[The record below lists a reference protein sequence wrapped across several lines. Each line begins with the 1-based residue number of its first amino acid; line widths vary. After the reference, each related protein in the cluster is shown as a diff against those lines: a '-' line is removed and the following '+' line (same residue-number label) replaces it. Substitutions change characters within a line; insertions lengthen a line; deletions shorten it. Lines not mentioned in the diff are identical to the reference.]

1 MLLNLSKFS
10 WRSRIQG
17 VRRPPVLATA
27 SMMRLVR
34 WQCTVLSF
42 LSPLFYLYIDYK
54 MPPKPFQVPLF
65 CPLCEVPAPVR
76 KVTVR
81 GLCELSIFDKW
92 PNTQN
97 MPKLTWDIFKGV
109 SLHHQWGRPAHV
121 PWTED
126 FSHLLQYQHSLLG
139 LVWQKGPRECGS
151 QHLPGS
157 FSSSRFAKNFQHFPL
172 CEGVHSVDFSG
183 VRDDKCHTGVG
194 QSRVRFRDKGN
205 IMLFNSYWYTCI
217 ISWPCCWIPRISTG
231 EANKVDN
238 LPWRRIHLQWRP
250 VHKHWAKVPCFFVCC
265 QKWSEM
271 EVANLA
277 DVSVQFFSPGAIF
290 AIV

>member
-92 PNTQN
+92 SHSILVSIDHVQGCTTTSSER
-97 MPKLTWDIFKGV
+97 MGSRCTLDIGTLFSTTTPASPPGFGTT
-109 SLHHQWGRPAHV
+109 GRT
-121 PWTED
+121 TE
-126 FSHLLQYQHSLLG
+126 
-139 LVWQKGPRECGS
+139 VWRS
-151 QHLPGS
+151 AFLRRRLS
-157 FSSSRFAKNFQHFPL
+157 F
-172 CEGVHSVDFSG
+172 
-183 VRDDKCHTGVG
+183 
-194 QSRVRFRDKGN
+194 
-205 IMLFNSYWYTCI
+205 
-217 ISWPCCWIPRISTG
+217 
-231 EANKVDN
+231 
-238 LPWRRIHLQWRP
+238 
-250 VHKHWAKVPCFFVCC
+250 
-265 QKWSEM
+265 
-271 EVANLA
+271 
-277 DVSVQFFSPGAIF
+277 
-290 AIV
+290 